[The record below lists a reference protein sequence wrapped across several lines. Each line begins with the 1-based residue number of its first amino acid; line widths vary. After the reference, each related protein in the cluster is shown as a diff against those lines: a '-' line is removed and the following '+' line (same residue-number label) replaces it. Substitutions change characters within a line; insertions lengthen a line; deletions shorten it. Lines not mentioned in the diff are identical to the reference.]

1 MTEKHYDDIP
11 ELSFANDGTFLKAPA
26 TDAPELPID
35 TDVAIYGA
43 PFDGSVSRRPGTR
56 YGPRALRSASSW
68 YDHFAGVSDGAYNAD
83 MDRHVNHD
91 SVTIRDCGD
100 APTVPND
107 VERTRKQVKGFS
119 QTVSENAFPVMLG
132 GDHYLTF
139 PAFEGFAQTVEGD
152 VGLVHLDAHSD
163 TMSDGE
169 LYGQH
174 WHGSPMSRIDELPS
188 GGYKNHAMVG
198 IRGYERAGFRELV
211 DSEGIL
217 VKYARDVRDEGIGS
231 AIEAAIEHAS
241 DGVEH
246 VYVTADIDAV
256 DPAYAPGT
264 GTPEPGG
271 LTSAQFLDAMEML
284 GDCAAVGA
292 MDLVEVA
299 PRLDD
304 DSETTAMLGANA
316 VVRFLESKFC

>member
-26 TDAPELPID
+26 ADAPNLPAD

-68 YDHFAGVSDGAYNAD
+68 YDHFAGTSEGAYNAD
-83 MDRHVNHD
+83 MDRHVSHD

-119 QTVSENAFPVMLG
+119 QTVSETAFPVMLG

-139 PAFEGFAQTVEGD
+139 PAFEGFAQTVKGD

-169 LYGQH
+169 LYGKH

-188 GGYKNHAMVG
+188 GGYENHAMVG
-198 IRGYERAGFRELV
+198 IRGYERDGFRDLV

-217 VKYARDVRDEGIGS
+217 VKYARDVRDGGLRN

-241 DGVEH
+241 EGVDH

-271 LTSAQFLDAMEML
+271 LTSAQFLDAMELL
-284 GDCAAVGA
+284 GGCDAVGA
-292 MDLVEVA
+292 MDLVEVS